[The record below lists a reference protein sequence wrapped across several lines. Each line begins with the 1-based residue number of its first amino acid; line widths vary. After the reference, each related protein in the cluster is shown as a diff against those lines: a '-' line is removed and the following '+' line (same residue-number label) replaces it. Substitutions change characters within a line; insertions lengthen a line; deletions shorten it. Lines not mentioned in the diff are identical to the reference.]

1 MNRIL
6 LILVSAVVLAS
17 CSCSSKKSARNIKS
31 NDFNE
36 LVMFADSNV
45 MSDYRGFAFYEASA
59 SLSNID
65 SLAKKGVIDQSSFM
79 AVYDDL
85 YAVRTLQATFDSLGN
100 ISYQVIDSPWLEDMI
115 MTPYVPLYL
124 DQAIELL
131 AKNNIEVYAGQ
142 PVVLRH
148 QLWFNEPEPR
158 YFIGSVSDCNTVN
171 VYTNT
176 INQQLAEPTKA
187 WLQRNKGQLLT
198 DSFVEEY
205 LEEYSIE

>member
-1 MNRIL
+1 MKKIL
-6 LILVSAVVLAS
+6 LILVAAVVLAS
-17 CSCSSKKSARNIKS
+17 CSCSSKKNASIKS

-36 LVMFADSNV
+36 LVMFTDSNV

-59 SLSNID
+59 NLSDID
-65 SLAKKGVIDQSSFM
+65 SLAKKGIIDQSSFM

-85 YAVRTLQATFDSLGN
+85 YAARTLQVTFDSIGN
-100 ISYQVIDSPWLEDMI
+100 IRYQVIDSPWLEDMI
-115 MTPYVPLYL
+115 MTPYVPLYF

-131 AKNNIEVYAGQ
+131 AKNNIEVSAGQ

-158 YFIGSVSDCNTVN
+158 YFIGNVSDCNTVN

-176 INQQLAEPTKA
+176 INQPLAEPTKA
-187 WLQRNKGQLLT
+187 WLQCNKDQLLT